1 MSRYLHY
8 KLCCKSRLVIEARE
22 VAAKMKKFVTIFSAM
37 TSWLAKFAGIML
49 LLMSILVCAH
59 VILRGFF
66 NSGILGTYE
75 LVQYGML
82 VIVSLTL
89 AENELTGGNI
99 IVNFVLDKMKPR
111 VASVVSIVMY
121 FITIFFMSYVLYN
134 QLGMIGR
141 KLADGSVTGTLGIP
155 HWIIVIMICI
165 GLFFFVIAFII
176 RAYNMII
183 SHKSIENKKRT
194 LDEIAASTE
203 IKSEF

>member
-1 MSRYLHY
+1 
-8 KLCCKSRLVIEARE
+8 
-22 VAAKMKKFVTIFSAM
+22 M
-37 TSWLAKFAGIML
+37 TSWLAKIAGILL
-49 LLMSILVCAH
+49 LLMSILVCTH

-66 NSGILGTYE
+66 KGGILGTYE

-99 IVNFVLDKMKPR
+99 IVNFLLDKMKPR
-111 VASVVSIVMY
+111 VASILSIVMY
-121 FITIFFMSYVLYN
+121 FITILFMSYVLYN

-141 KLADGSVTGTLGIP
+141 KLADKSVTGTLGIP
-155 HWIIVIMICI
+155 HWIIVVMICI
-165 GLFFFVIAFII
+165 GLFFFIIAFII
-176 RAYNMII
+176 RVYNMIV

>member
-1 MSRYLHY
+1 
-8 KLCCKSRLVIEARE
+8 
-22 VAAKMKKFVTIFSAM
+22 MKKFVSMFSMM
-37 TSWLAKFAGIML
+37 TSWLAKLSGIL
-49 LLMSILVCAH
+49 LFLISILVCAH

-66 NSGILGTYE
+66 NAGILGTYE

-111 VASVVSIVMY
+111 TASVISIIMY
-121 FITIFFMSYVLYN
+121 FITIIFMSYVLYN
-134 QLGMIGR
+134 QVGMIGR

-155 HWIIVIMICI
+155 HWILVILICI

-176 RAYNMII
+176 RVYNMII
-183 SHKSIENKKRT
+183 NHGNIENKKLSR
-194 LDEIAASTE
+194 DEIAANTE

>member
-1 MSRYLHY
+1 
-8 KLCCKSRLVIEARE
+8 
-22 VAAKMKKFVTIFSAM
+22 MKKFVSMFSMM
-37 TSWLAKFAGIML
+37 TSWLAKFSGILL
-49 LLMSILVCAH
+49 LLMSILVCVH

-82 VIVSLTL
+82 AIVSLTL

-111 VASVVSIVMY
+111 AASAMSIIMY
-121 FITIFFMSYVLYN
+121 FITIVFMSYVFYN
-134 QLGMIGR
+134 QVGMIGK

-176 RAYNMII
+176 RVYNMII
-183 SHKSIENKKRT
+183 NHKNIENKKLT
-194 LDEIAASTE
+194 LDEIAANTD